1 MDMDEGD
8 ARQRAVM
15 GEELL
20 AGYPRIKVGTE
31 GTKGWY
37 VCEGWDGEGLLVA
50 SL

>member
-31 GTKGWY
+31 GKDGTVKGY
-37 VCEGWDGEGLLVA
+37 
-50 SL
+50 